1 MYNRSDP
8 RIKWRPR
15 LLDSRARRLAAAVV
29 AGMGGRLAMLIAPL
43 LATPIMLHYFGDA
56 DFGIWATSVSITSLA
71 VFADLGIG
79 NGLLTRI
86 AGAFGKDST
95 DEINRY
101 TASAYF
107 TLGTLAVAL
116 IALTTIGYFFYLW
129 FGHSSNA
136 SSAAIVFSVLV
147 IFFAGLPASIFH
159 NLMYGLQK
167 VPTSNFFL
175 TIGSA
180 LGLVGCLLAVHFAVA
195 PWVVA
200 TAYSLPPVIV
210 SFVGTA
216 WFFYRNPKY
225 RPRATS
231 VQGHYV
237 RDLLTLSSHF
247 FILSILTAIGLNI
260 DNLIIS
266 INAGP
271 EAVTAYS
278 IPARL
283 GSVLG
288 LLILTLFMPLW
299 GANGEALA
307 KGEFLW
313 VKRSTQRMSLFGCLL
328 VIACGAIMILLANKI
343 IMLWVGRAFADQNII
358 LMSVVATSTVVAF
371 TSPYSMVL
379 NALGRA
385 KLQIWPWLAFV
396 LLSVPLKYAFVGPQ
410 TLWLAAAITGLVY
423 AAVVTPTIV
432 NAARRQLR
440 SKP

>member
-1 MYNRSDP
+1 
-8 RIKWRPR
+8 
-15 LLDSRARRLAAAVV
+15 
-29 AGMGGRLAMLIAPL
+29 MLIAPL
-43 LATPIMLHYFGDA
+43 LATPVMLHYFGDA
-56 DFGIWATSVSITSLA
+56 DFGIWATSVSVTSLA

-86 AGAFGKDST
+86 AAAFGKDST

-107 TLGTLAVAL
+107 TLGMLSLAL
-116 IALTTIGYFFYLW
+116 IMLTTLGYFLYSW
-129 FGHSSNA
+129 FGQPSNS

-180 LGLVGCLLAVHFAVA
+180 LGLVGCLFGVHFAVA
-195 PWVVA
+195 PWAVA
-200 TAYSLPPVIV
+200 AAYSLPPVIV
-210 SFVGTA
+210 TLVGTI

-225 RPRATS
+225 RPRVVS
-231 VQGHYV
+231 VQAHYV
-237 RDLLTLSSHF
+237 RDLLKLSSHF
-247 FILSILTAIGLNI
+247 FVLSILTAIGLNV

-307 KGEFLW
+307 RGEFLW
-313 VKRSTQRMSLFGCLL
+313 VKRSTRRMSLLGCLL
-328 VIACGAIMILLANKI
+328 VLACGSVMLMLADKL
-343 IMLWVGRAFADQNII
+343 IMLWVGRAFVDQNII
-358 LMSVVATSTVVAF
+358 LASVVATSTVVAF

-385 KLQIWPWLAFV
+385 NTQIWPWLAFV
-396 LLSVPLKYAFVGPQ
+396 LLSVPLKYVFVGTK

-423 AAVVTPTIV
+423 AAVITPTIV
-432 NAARRQLR
+432 NAARRQLQGEQ
-440 SKP
+440 K